1 MSVTIRPYRKGGWEV
16 DISVVTPDGARR
28 ARERKLSPLGSKTA
42 ALRWA
47 EGRERL
53 LFNRLVNPE
62 LDEPKQKKKK
72 EVPTLQAFAPRFIEG
87 HAVANRLKPSSIA
100 SKQAVLR
107 LYLLPTFGRRRL
119 DAIKN
124 EDAQRLKASLEHKSP
139 KTVNNVLNVLSLL
152 LKRAVEWE
160 VIDRM
165 PCTVKLLRVDKG
177 KAAFHDVDD
186 YERLVDVA
194 RAIDRRTL
202 LIVLLGG
209 DAGLRCGEMIALEWC
224 DIDLTKRQLCVRQ
237 SDWNGQVGTPKSG
250 RLRYLPLTERLAA
263 ALAEHR
269 HLRSTRV
276 LCQDDG
282 KPFTRQIVQNRMILA
297 AKRAKVRK
305 GIHILRHTFCSLL
318 AMRGAPARAIQELA
332 GHAELT
338 MTQRYMHLSPAALA
352 DAIRLLDRPGTKQ
365 KFGDVVETGSR
376 T

>member
-28 ARERKLSPLGSKTA
+28 ARERKLSPLASKTA

-62 LDEPKQKKKK
+62 LDQPKKKRKK
-72 EVPTLQAFAPRFIEG
+72 EVPTLQAFAPRFIQG

-124 EDAQRLKASLEHKSP
+124 EDVQRLKASLEHKSP
-139 KTVNNVLNVLSLL
+139 KTVNNVLNVLSVL

-160 VIDRM
+160 VIERM

-194 RAIDRRTL
+194 RGIDRRTL

-224 DIDLTKRQLCVRQ
+224 DIDLAKRQLCVRQ

-282 KPFTRQIVQNRMILA
+282 TPFTRQIVQNRMILA

-332 GHAELT
+332 GHADLT

-352 DAIRLLDRPGTKQ
+352 DAIRLLDRPGAKQ
-365 KFGDVVETGSR
+365 KFGDVVETGVR